1 MVLRER
7 TNLRHLQPE
16 QLYGAE
22 DPWPSLAVTDVS
34 FISLRLVL
42 PALRRLLQP
51 ADGACPEALVLVKPQ
66 FEVGKDRVGKGG
78 VVRNPAA
85 HRDAIELVMASA
97 AELGW
102 HPQGIVASPITG
114 PAGNHEYVLW
124 LAEAEGALLPDLESL
139 VATTLAS

>member
-1 MVLRER
+1 
-7 TNLRHLQPE
+7 
-16 QLYGAE
+16 
-22 DPWPSLAVTDVS
+22 
-34 FISLRLVL
+34 VL

-78 VVRNPAA
+78 VVRDPVA
-85 HRDAIELVMASA
+85 HRDAIELVMAAA